1 MASFPQGAL
10 HSPTRRL
17 NGHFSPSFQASTRPA
32 VEPTSDAPA
41 ASRRSSA
48 TGGLLFVSPSKLV
61 TCNALTKL
69 LEVRWSS
76 RNLVR
81 QRVPRRRNGHWT
93 CGCRKLSRIHI
104 QETTVLRPFCARK
117 NYIQFASFKK
127 PSRPPCP
134 VDQPPDSG
142 RLNSPV
148 ALQQHLPHC
157 SRPTITGYMYTST
170 QGFLV
175 FSGSLLHLIWWLVLS
190 LSSSKRSSS
199 ILNDARARVAEV
211 WYSWHWHPW
220 AWVHGDWHS
229 WEWRSWTWGPEAG
242 SLRDWSQ

>member
-1 MASFPQGAL
+1 MYSSHWAISGVACALLAPKAGSRVGIVPSDPGPDHSGGPQRRSPCGCMQRGTPSRYQSRPRPPSVTPSSPHFWHSIDAPFHHHPQHTPILPPYIMASFPQGAL

-81 QRVPRRRNGHWT
+81 QRVPRRWNDTG
-93 CGCRKLSRIHI
+93 
-104 QETTVLRPFCARK
+104 
-117 NYIQFASFKK
+117 
-127 PSRPPCP
+127 
-134 VDQPPDSG
+134 
-142 RLNSPV
+142 PV
-148 ALQQHLPHC
+148 AAE
-157 SRPTITGYMYTST
+157 SFRAYIYKR
-170 QGFLV
+170 
-175 FSGSLLHLIWWLVLS
+175 LLFFVPSVLGK
-190 LSSSKRSSS
+190 L
-199 ILNDARARVAEV
+199 
-211 WYSWHWHPW
+211 HP
-220 AWVHGDWHS
+220 V
-229 WEWRSWTWGPEAG
+229 RIFQEAIATPVPC
-242 SLRDWSQ
+242 